1 MILALAG
8 GVGGAKLANGLA
20 SILLPNDLVVIVNT
34 GDDFSHLGL
43 RISPDIDTVMYTL
56 AGRSNSEAG
65 WGLAGDTWHFMEALE
80 RLSGENWFRLGDRDL
95 ATHVERT
102 RRLKD
107 GQTLS
112 EVTAELC
119 KSFGVAHQI
128 APMTD
133 HTVQTILRTNEG
145 TLSFQHY
152 FVRRRCEPTVLTIDF
167 ISDRQAAPSPA
178 FAATLSSGE
187 LHTIIIC
194 PSNPYLSIHPIL
206 SLSHVRNALLN
217 RSVPVVAVSP
227 IIGGTAVKGPAA
239 KIMRDFGRT
248 PSVVEIAHFYTGLID
263 GLVIDERD
271 GHLRSE
277 IEAMGI
283 RVCVTNALMKTVA
296 DQAFLAKVTSD
307 FASGINLQ
315 SRSQPVR

>member
-20 SILLPNDLVVIVNT
+20 SILLPNDLVIIVNT

-65 WGLAGDTWHFMEALE
+65 WGLAGDTWHFMDALE
-80 RLSGENWFRLGDRDL
+80 RLRAETWFRLGDRDL

-112 EVTAELC
+112 EITVELC

-133 HTVQTILRTNEG
+133 HTVQTILNTDEG
-145 TLSFQHY
+145 TLPFQHY
-152 FVRRRCEPTVLTIDF
+152 FVRRRCEPTVRTIDF
-167 ISDRQAAPSPA
+167 IGDRQAEPSPA
-178 FAATLSSGE
+178 LLAALSSAE
-187 LHTIIIC
+187 LRAIIIC

-227 IIGGTAVKGPAA
+227 IIGDAAVKGPAA
-239 KIMRDFGRT
+239 KLMRDFGHT
-248 PSVVEIAHFYTGLID
+248 PSVVEIARFYAGLID

-271 GHLRSE
+271 EHLRSE
-277 IEAMGI
+277 IEEMGI

-296 DQAFLAKVTSD
+296 DQAFLANVTSD
-307 FASGINLQ
+307 FASGINLE

>member
-20 SILLPNDLVVIVNT
+20 SILLPDDLVVIVNT

-56 AGRSNSEAG
+56 AGRSNPEAG
-65 WGLAGDTWHFMEALE
+65 WGLAGDTWHFMDALE
-80 RLSGENWFRLGDRDL
+80 RLNGENWFRLGDRDL

-102 RRLKD
+102 RRLEA

-112 EVTAELC
+112 EVTVELC

-133 HTVQTILRTNEG
+133 HTVQTILNTNEG

-167 ISDRQAAPSPA
+167 IGDRQATPSPA
-178 FAATLSSGE
+178 LLSALSSAE
-187 LHTIIIC
+187 LHAIIIC

-206 SLSHVRNALLN
+206 SLAHVRDALLY

-239 KIMRDFGRT
+239 KLMRDFGRT
-248 PSVVEIAHFYTGLID
+248 PSVVEIARIYAGLID
-263 GLVIDERD
+263 GLVIDKRD
-271 GHLRSE
+271 AHLRSE
-277 IEAMGI
+277 IEALGI
-283 RVCVTNALMKTVA
+283 RVCVTKALMKTVA
-296 DQAFLAKVTSD
+296 DQAFLARVTSD
-307 FASGINLQ
+307 FASGINFQ
-315 SRSQPVR
+315 AVAR